1 MEHDIYIYSLEVLG
15 VPLLSIYYDGLH
27 DVYRLFNKFTI
38 CKIEHDR
45 DFWNEWDQGDV
56 GVNEIFP

>member
-1 MEHDIYIYSLEVLG
+1 MEHDIYIYSLEVLV

-45 DFWNEWDQGDV
+45 DFWNEWD
-56 GVNEIFP
+56 